1 MHSKFKKLI
10 ASAALTV
17 AGMLSASAQTTYSA
31 DVNMGSPEYP
41 GTLFSSAGVRAPVN
55 TVVWFVASTDT
66 QLGTFTGNTLTPDQL
81 LGPDDTLVR
90 QVKVDGGGGGF
101 GPGYLSDTIAN
112 IPAANATR
120 NIFLILFGNQ
130 TATGTPNLTPSGG
143 ETFGFAALGVRT
155 VPGFGNADWSSSL
168 DVLGNTHNITAI
180 PEPSTYLLS
189 AMGLLAAA
197 GYRRFRK

>member
-1 MHSKFKKLI
+1 MHTKFKKLV
-10 ASAALTV
+10 ACATLTV
-17 AGMLSASAQTTYSA
+17 AGMLTASAQYSA
-31 DVNMGSPEYP
+31 DVNMGTPDFP
-41 GTLFSSAGVRAPVN
+41 NALFSSSGVKAPVN
-55 TVVWFVASTDT
+55 TIVWFVASTDT

-90 QVKVDGGGGGF
+90 QVKVDGGAGSY
-101 GPGYLSDTIAN
+101 GPGYLVDTIAN
-112 IPAANATR
+112 ISTVNGTR
-120 NIFLILFGNQ
+120 NIFLVLFGNQ

-143 ETFGFAALGVRT
+143 ETFGFASLGVRT
-155 VPGFGNADWSSSL
+155 IPAFGNADWTPTV